1 MFVHTKYSPWRQF
14 PTDEIINLT
23 NVLTSISATSNNAVS
38 LWRQVRNKWL
48 RILETT
54 GGRAGNMTG
63 ANTTRHTPSADSAS
77 ASGSYNSAASR
88 GRGRGRGAQR
98 GRGGR
103 GGSRVIPRQPA
114 PPALVRILL
123 CTSWISRFY
132 FQTSITQQFFPDCG
146 THPMYCGFR
155 IPIFSAIL

>member
-1 MFVHTKYSPWRQF
+1 MSCPRYPPQGITQF
-14 PTDEIINLT
+14 PF
-23 NVLTSISATSNNAVS
+23 
-38 LWRQVRNKWL
+38 WWQVRNKWL

-63 ANTTRHTPSADSAS
+63 ANTARHTPSTDPAS
-77 ASGSYNSAASR
+77 ASGSYNPAASR

-114 PPALVRILL
+114 PPALVRFLI
-123 CTSWISRFY
+123 CIS
-132 FQTSITQQFFPDCG
+132 
-146 THPMYCGFR
+146 
-155 IPIFSAIL
+155 